1 MEPVMTDA
9 PLIKLCELWERRRR
23 GNTEGQ
29 PYLAGAIGGLKLL
42 IFKRHDPGD
51 DGPHWSVFV
60 TARSERR
67 DQPTRGQATNE
78 AARENAESWSPQRRT
93 AYAEKLVS
101 EFQPDDEPF
110 A

>member
-1 MEPVMTDA
+1 MMSDA
-9 PLIKLCELWERRRR
+9 PLIKLCDLWERRRR

-42 IFKRHDPGD
+42 IFKRHDPGE

-67 DQPTRGQATNE
+67 DQPARGAATWDATRETAQAM
-78 AARENAESWSPQRRT
+78 AEP
-93 AYAEKLVS
+93 L
-101 EFQPDDEPF
+101 DETV
-110 A
+110 